1 MNSAALPP
9 LLHARGISFSYA
21 GQHLFE
27 RFDVDLHPGEAIV
40 LVGDNGS
47 GKTTLLRL
55 LAGLLS
61 PDSGDIACA
70 CENDGELIAVAWL
83 GHSLGLKTT
92 LSVSENLAFAIGL
105 NGHDKR
111 LAPAQALAS
120 VGLDGFEPVPVR
132 ELSAGQR
139 KRVALAR
146 LLLSPA
152 AIWLLDEPYANLD
165 ADGCRLVDRLLDR
178 HLRNGGGAV
187 LSVHRVEQ
195 AGFDGARRILAL
207 SDIG

>member
-1 MNSAALPP
+1 MNSATLPP
-9 LLHARGISFSYA
+9 LLQTRSLSFSYA
-21 GQHLFE
+21 GQPLFE
-27 RFDVDLHPGEAIV
+27 RFDADVLPGEAVV

-61 PDSGDIACA
+61 PDDGQIIRASEDDGDS
-70 CENDGELIAVAWL
+70 IAVAWL

-92 LSVSENLAFAIGL
+92 LSVAENLAFAIGL

-111 LAPAQALAS
+111 LTLSQALAS
-120 VGLDGFEPVPVR
+120 VGLEGFEPVPVR

-152 AIWLLDEPYANLD
+152 AVWLLDEPYANLD
-165 ADGCRLVDRLLDR
+165 IDGCRLVDRLIDR
-178 HLRNGGGAV
+178 HLRIGGGAV
-187 LSVHRVEQ
+187 LSVHRIEQ
-195 AGFDGARRILAL
+195 AAFDGARRILAL
-207 SDIG
+207 SEAG